1 MQHGGACL
9 VLQDQV
15 LAAMLSLSPRASRA
29 CASAC
34 APLCVAIPAP
44 LERIEAPGLSSRQA
58 AQIPSSTDPGT
69 LNAWRRAS
77 AWMVAGVPRER
88 GRPKRTLALAPE
100 LAWVVGPR
108 GDGEIS
114 QEISPSPLGM

>member
-44 LERIEAPGLSSRQA
+44 LERIEAGGQPEA
-58 AQIPSSTDPGT
+58 ARLPIP
-69 LNAWRRAS
+69 
-77 AWMVAGVPRER
+77 
-88 GRPKRTLALAPE
+88 
-100 LAWVVGPR
+100 
-108 GDGEIS
+108 
-114 QEISPSPLGM
+114 

>member
-44 LERIEAPGLSSRQA
+44 LERIEPPGLSSRQA
-58 AQIPSSTDPGT
+58 APIPNSEIPASSTPG
-69 LNAWRRAS
+69 RRA
-77 AWMVAGVPRER
+77 
-88 GRPKRTLALAPE
+88 LA
-100 LAWVVGPR
+100 
-108 GDGEIS
+108 
-114 QEISPSPLGM
+114 